1 MIERKADC
9 LVVSGPMTM
18 QTAMA
23 LRAAGLAA
31 LSEPVTGVDLSGVGA
46 VDSSALAVLLAWQ
59 RRCGRRLAQVGV
71 PEALRSL
78 ANLYRLDELLDPP
91 A

>member
-1 MIERKADC
+1 
-9 LVVSGPMTM
+9 MTM
-18 QTAMA
+18 GEAPS

-31 LSEPVTGVDLSGVGA
+31 LAGGGARIDLTGVEA

-59 RRCGRRLAQVGV
+59 RAAGRRLSFEGAS
-71 PEALRSL
+71 ESLRSL
-78 ANLYRLDELLDPP
+78 ATLYRLEELLDPP